1 MQADTSGIK
10 FGPFWLTPGV
20 SRINAASYFSTAF
33 LFVTLT
39 TFLGFIQPFLL
50 SEVLQVPA
58 DQQGAVTGRLSAFH
72 EGIALLVMGLIGAL
86 SDRTGRRIICVVG
99 LLIWA
104 IGLALY
110 PLAGSLLQLL
120 GFRFVIA
127 IGVAIASV
135 AVIATMQDYPQ
146 DVTRG
151 KWSGTNSFITSFAIL
166 LVSLVL
172 ARLPGIFQAEGFT
185 SVQAGRLTFW
195 VGASVAVL
203 AALVVRFGWY
213 GGRFARAEETRS
225 AFAGFLEGLRQA
237 RRNPGLALAYT
248 VAFAARG
255 DLIVIGSF
263 YSLWFMRA
271 GADQGISAGAA
282 IVRAGITML
291 ALQIAVWIWAPVFG
305 WILDRVNRIGG
316 TAIAMGLAAIG
327 YFTIGQVSDPF
338 NIAIAMAATFVLGIG
353 EISAVIAGNS
363 LLGWE
368 APSRIRGAAAGMF
381 NVVGTFGILFATL
394 VGGEVFD
401 LIGYTAPFTMM
412 AIVNGVVAVVA
423 LMIYVKLRNSAPADE
438 N

>member
-1 MQADTSGIK
+1 MSHNIPYIPLRVAEISQKTTHSC
-10 FGPFWLTPGV
+10 
-20 SRINAASYFSTAF
+20 RIFVAFAQDFCRTTA
-33 LFVTLT
+33 
-39 TFLGFIQPFLL
+39 G
-50 SEVLQVPA
+50 SVLQ
-58 DQQGAVTGRLSAFH
+58 LF
-72 EGIALLVMGLIGAL
+72 
-86 SDRTGRRIICVVG
+86 
-99 LLIWA
+99 
-104 IGLALY
+104 
-110 PLAGSLLQLL
+110 

-127 IGVAIASV
+127 IGVSVASV

-166 LVSLVL
+166 LVSLGL
-172 ARLPGIFQAEGFT
+172 ARLPGTFQAAGYT
-185 SVQAGRLTFW
+185 SVEAGRMTFW

-203 AALVVRFGWY
+203 AALVVRYGWS

-225 AFAGFLEGLRQA
+225 AFAGFIAGLRQA

-255 DLIVIGSF
+255 DLVVIGSF
-263 YSLWFMRA
+263 YSLWFLRA

-316 TAIAMGLAAIG
+316 TAIALGLAAIG

-338 NIAIAMAATFVLGIG
+338 NIAIAMAASFLLGIG

-368 APSRIRGAAAGMF
+368 APSRIRGAAAGVF
-381 NVVGTFGILFATL
+381 NVAGTFGILFATL
-394 VGGEVFD
+394 IGGEVFD

-412 AIVNGVVAVVA
+412 AIVNGVVALVA
-423 LMIYVKLRNSAPADE
+423 LTIYVRFRNSVPADE
-438 N
+438 D